1 MSARWL
7 ASTGLSLNT
16 IGAVLLIWLPLGQLR
31 VDASGMSMSYT
42 WHDNV
47 GAYLAL
53 VILAAGFPLQI
64 GAIWRKQ

>member
-7 ASTGLSLNT
+7 ATIGLSLNT
-16 IGAVLLIWLPLGQLR
+16 IGAVLLIFLPLGKLT
-31 VDASGMSMSYT
+31 VDASGTFISYV

-64 GAIWRKQ
+64 GAIWRDQ